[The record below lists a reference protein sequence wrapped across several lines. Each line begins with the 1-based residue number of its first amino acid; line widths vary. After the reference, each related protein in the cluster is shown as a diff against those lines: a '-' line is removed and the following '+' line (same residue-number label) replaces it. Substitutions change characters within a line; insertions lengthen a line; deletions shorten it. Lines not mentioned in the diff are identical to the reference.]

1 MWSKQFFA
9 GQQRTIHAKIY
20 TQNLDTI
27 SFDQIS
33 PGNNVIILY
42 VDAMCMYITKEKE

>member
-1 MWSKQFFA
+1 MKKVLNN
-9 GQQRTIHAKIY
+9 KIEEKKMNKNIL
-20 TQNLDTI
+20 TKIT
-27 SFDQIS
+27 